1 MNLSNIEQ
9 VNVKIV
15 LENGDGT
22 TVECIEKG
30 VKISDTLVLSVY
42 EAGVSINEFH
52 YDQTGDIVLGD
63 EILDLQGVV
72 NDSAIDLEAIGNM
85 SALDFLLKIA
95 AIKRDLH

>member
-1 MNLSNIEQ
+1 MNLKNVEQ

-15 LENGDGT
+15 LEAGNGT

-30 VKISDTLVLSVY
+30 VKISNSLILSVY
-42 EAGVSINEFH
+42 ENGVALNEFH
-52 YDQTGDIVLGD
+52 HDQTGSIVLDD

-72 NDSAIDLEAIGNM
+72 NDSSIDLEEIGNM
-85 SALDFLLKIA
+85 SALGFLLKIA